1 MVSRYFS
8 SRRTL
13 SALLTQTLSALPAA
27 AGGRR
32 LTCLPDVSAGRNA
45 TRIALGAGD
54 AGVMDAGEWVLLWMT
69 RACVVFINAITHSDP
84 LFPTHSDPVCPT
96 GRGWRPRL

>member
-1 MVSRYFS
+1 MRQNPLFPYYYPHSIAVVSRYFS

-45 TRIALGAGD
+45 TWIALGAGD
-54 AGVMDAGEWVLLWMT
+54 AGVMDAGEWVVL
-69 RACVVFINAITHSDP
+69 C
-84 LFPTHSDPVCPT
+84 
-96 GRGWRPRL
+96 G

>member
-54 AGVMDAGEWVLLWMT
+54 AGVMDAGEWVVLDTIPYRGGELVRPHHLGVFVT
-69 RACVVFINAITHSDP
+69 LRAGMISLP
-84 LFPTHSDPVCPT
+84 E
-96 GRGWRPRL
+96 R

>member
-1 MVSRYFS
+1 MSTDS
-8 SRRTL
+8 DGTD
-13 SALLTQTLSALPAA
+13 ALPAA

-54 AGVMDAGEWVLLWMT
+54 AGVMDAGEWVVL
-69 RACVVFINAITHSDP
+69 C
-84 LFPTHSDPVCPT
+84 
-96 GRGWRPRL
+96 G